1 MAMFFHEPFSID
13 DTAVSIFVDILVELT
28 NTNTVFVNS
37 TNITT
42 NIETAALS
50 SEGQSPH
57 LPPQFRH
64 FFANIQFMYLQ
75 DINTKL
81 EENKYISGTS

>member
-1 MAMFFHEPFSID
+1 MLKEFD
-13 DTAVSIFVDILVELT
+13 DFTRVDSRLNILIILVEL
-28 NTNTVFVNS
+28 TNTVFVNS